1 MAVTSITRL
10 TREIKEL
17 ARDKGAD
24 LVGIAPVSRFQE
36 APENR
41 HPRFYIPQAQSV
53 VVVAMRV
60 PLGILRSV
68 AKGKEVY
75 TYQGYAL
82 KTINA
87 ELDMIAFQLANF
99 IERQG
104 YEACP
109 IPANAPRDPL
119 FRWGI
124 SHRHAAV
131 AAGMGELGQHQLLL
145 TPELGGKQKLVSI
158 ITDAPLEPDP
168 LVKHQI
174 CDHCNMCVNICPTQA
189 IAADRLDSFHMDGME
204 LTTGHLTKWRCIF
217 GCGGLVSKGTFA
229 MTEFTLPE
237 SRPSTE
243 EMFSYLARKH
253 PAQAYLERE
262 VGAQPAW
269 CAKCYAVCAV
279 HLDKKKGDKSLSSE
293 EKDKYIA

>member
-1 MAVTSITRL
+1 MVVTSMTKL
-10 TREIKEL
+10 TEQVKEL

-24 LVGIAPVSRFQE
+24 LVGIAAVSRFEE

-41 HPRFYIPQAQSV
+41 HPCFYLPQAQSV

-60 PLGILRSV
+60 SLGMLRNV
-68 AKGKEVY
+68 AEGRDVY
-75 TYQGYAL
+75 TYQGHAL
-82 KTINA
+82 KAINA
-87 ELDMIAFQLANF
+87 ELDMIAYYLSNF

-109 IPANAPRDPL
+109 IPANAPRDPM
-119 FRWGI
+119 FRWGL

-174 CDHCNMCVNICPTQA
+174 CDHCNLCVDICPTEA
-189 IAADRLDSFHMDGME
+189 MTAGRFDTFHMDGME
-204 LTTGHLTKWRCIF
+204 LMCGHMTKWRCIF

-229 MTEFTLPE
+229 MTEFQLPDT
-237 SRPSTE
+237 RPSTE
-243 EMFSYLARKH
+243 EMFSYLDRKH

-262 VGAQPAW
+262 LGAQPAW
-269 CAKCYAVCAV
+269 CAKCYAVCAI
-279 HLDKKKGDKSLSSE
+279 HLDEKKAQQGRK
-293 EKDKYIA
+293 ATA